1 MKPKLA
7 VSAILFLMASSL
19 MQTGAAQQSEDLYQ
33 GTVTARQETDGNI
46 TYNLKENLSFENFQ
60 TNDGVYAGSV
70 FFNQTTDPATAP
82 NTSVMTFAG
91 TGMSMSFENCSSVH
105 SDRWTNDNEG
115 GGAIR
120 AEMLVFTDM
129 GDLSFNGS
137 KSIVNADT
145 NAGGAVNV
153 RGDATF
159 SNMGNISFTNN
170 ELGDSAAQG
179 QALGGCPVCEGYN
192 HFREYQVHS
201 VQREYHRAFSDKR
214 TRQHRRGY
222 LCRSQ

>member
-19 MQTGAAQQSEDLYQ
+19 MQTGTAQQSEDLYQ

-82 NTSVMTFAG
+82 NTSVMTFGG

-129 GDLSFNGS
+129 GGSFLQ
-137 KSIVNADT
+137 
-145 NAGGAVNV
+145 
-153 RGDATF
+153 R
-159 SNMGNISFTNN
+159 
-170 ELGDSAAQG
+170 Q
-179 QALGGCPVCEGYN
+179 
-192 HFREYQVHS
+192 QVHRECRH
-201 VQREYHRAFSDKR
+201 QRRWSRERARRCHLF
-214 TRQHRRGY
+214 QHGQH
-222 LCRSQ
+222 LLHQQ